1 MKSGALLIGVDS
13 GNEVDMPALCVMK
26 HENGRYEVLRLF
38 TGDEA
43 KMVYDLL
50 TGGKETEDDQCY
62 GCDYLGESCVG
73 EGCGKLDETKK
84 EADDE

>member
-13 GNEVDMPALCVMK
+13 GDGIDMPVLCVMK
-26 HENGRYEVLRLF
+26 HENGRYETLNSF

-43 KMVYDLL
+43 KRVYDLL
-50 TGGKETEDDQCY
+50 TGEDDQCH